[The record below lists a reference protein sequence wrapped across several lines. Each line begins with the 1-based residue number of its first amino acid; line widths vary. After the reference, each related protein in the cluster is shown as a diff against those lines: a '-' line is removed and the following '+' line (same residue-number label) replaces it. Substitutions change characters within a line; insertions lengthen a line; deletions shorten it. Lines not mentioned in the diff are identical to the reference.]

1 MENVKKF
8 YDALARDKGVKE
20 RAAALSEKYKGE
32 QPNEDI
38 VKAELLSFAK
48 AEGYEFTA
56 DEYEAYSKQAKPVSD
71 ETAEIAAGGAFNPN
85 NCFCAVGG
93 GGKDPETGN
102 TCACVIG
109 GGGKMDNEGKVLHCI
124 AAGWIKNAQGSS
136 SEGGG
141 GF

>member
-8 YDALARDKGVKE
+8 YDALANDKGLQE
-20 RAAALSEKYKGE
+20 RAATLNEKYKGE

-56 DEYEAYSKQAKPVSD
+56 DEYDAYSKQAKPVSD
-71 ETAEIAAGGAFNPN
+71 ETSEIAAGGAFNPN

-93 GGKDPETGN
+93 GGKDSVTGN
-102 TCACVIG
+102 TCACVLYGIG
-109 GGGKMDNEGKVLHCI
+109 KSDENGKILYCEL
-124 AAGWIKNAQGSS
+124 AGWIQ
-136 SEGGG
+136 
-141 GF
+141 